1 MMYLLLTSKTKQIGS
16 ALVDAGP
23 RITRQRQATRLRT
36 IIERNPCASITTKPS
51 HVGVACDVL
60 ERALDNV
67 YRNHPEKRAAVAAE
81 WDAAIQSAS
90 KSLNTA
96 KSAEPNL
103 NGGS

>member
-1 MMYLLLTSKTKQIGS
+1 MIIEKEIAGIAVAAHPTPKALQNTTIGS
-16 ALVDAGP
+16 TRVPSVRLDAVSVKTDHIA
-23 RITRQRQATRLRT
+23 R
-36 IIERNPCASITTKPS
+36 
-51 HVGVACDVL
+51 VCDVL